1 MTILRQHRRDLK
13 GGVSFLAVEAALRGS
28 GWKGVY
34 QRRHPHGYLLNQPD
48 RASAVVGRPAG
59 APPAREAQE

>member
-1 MTILRQHRRDLK
+1 MARPDFVPVFPSLDLVEGELHLVDRK
-13 GGVSFLAVEAALRGS
+13 GRLVGLLRGVQLVS
-28 GWKGVY
+28 PEGRK
-34 QRRHPHGYLLNQPD
+34 PD